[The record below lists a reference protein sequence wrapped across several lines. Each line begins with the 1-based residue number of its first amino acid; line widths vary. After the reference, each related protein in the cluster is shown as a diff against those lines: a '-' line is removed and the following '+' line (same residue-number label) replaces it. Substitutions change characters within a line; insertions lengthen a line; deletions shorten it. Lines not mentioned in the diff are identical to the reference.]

1 MKASSFLLF
10 RVFWL
15 ELLFLFMKKTNK
27 NSTLVKLQSIHF
39 KLEGPTYDRM
49 AVHVSCIYNY
59 LCNQYLSP
67 LTL

>member
-1 MKASSFLLF
+1 MKASSFLLS

-27 NSTLVKLQSIHF
+27 NSTLVKLQSIHLNHF

-49 AVHVSCIYNY
+49 AFIFITTYAISAYHH
-59 LCNQYLSP
+59 
-67 LTL
+67 